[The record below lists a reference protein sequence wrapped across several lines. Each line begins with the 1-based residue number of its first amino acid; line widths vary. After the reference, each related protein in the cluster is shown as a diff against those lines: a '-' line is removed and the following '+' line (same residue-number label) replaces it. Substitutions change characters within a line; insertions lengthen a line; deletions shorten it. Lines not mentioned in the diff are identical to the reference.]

1 MIRANSV
8 CTVLLCTAL
17 VFNAALHAQ
26 PLLTPNTFGNLKA
39 RSIGPATSSG
49 RVTAIEACYTH
60 TEGNTVDKRLCI
72 YVGAAAGGVFKSKD
86 NGTTFKAVFDKE
98 KQHSIGAMAL
108 DPKHHDSVLWVGTGE
123 SNCRNSV
130 SIGGGLYKTTDGGA
144 KWKLLGFE
152 KVERIAKIALN
163 QHNPEIAFVAG
174 LGALWSS
181 SPDRGLYRTKDG
193 GKSFERV
200 LYVDEN
206 TGCADVAIDPENS
219 NIVYATMWQFRR
231 KAYSFNSGGPGSGLY
246 KSVDGGTTWTKLTK
260 DIPTGDLGRIIVTV
274 APSKPNVVYAMIEC
288 KESGLYRSDDRGE
301 SWKKMSNA
309 QSVTARPFYFSCLYV
324 DPFNENRVYRP
335 SFQLGMSDDGG
346 KTFNGFQYGGGAH
359 PDLHALWIDP
369 INPQHFL
376 LGTDGGVYRSYDRG
390 SSWTKFRNLSLAQFY
405 HISYDFEEPYNVF
418 GGLQDN
424 GSWMAPHRIQ
434 GGGIQNRDWEPTG
447 WGDGFWVIRDR
458 FNKDII
464 YFESQG
470 GNAVRRHMA
479 TNESKPIKPYELP
492 GESKLRFN
500 WCTPLTQSPTNPK
513 TIYMASQFLH
523 RSRNQG
529 DTWERISPD
538 LTTNDS
544 SKINTEAS
552 GGVTADNTS
561 AEHHCTIVSVA
572 ESPLDENIIWVGTDD
587 GNLQLTNDGGKKW
600 LNTVSAIDS
609 TLPPGT
615 WVSCVEPGHF
625 EKGTCYVSF
634 DNHTRGDMQSYLYRT
649 TDFGKSWKKL
659 NNDSLRGFA
668 HVIREDLVNKQLLFC
683 GTEYGLYISIDGG
696 SSWAQFKGD
705 LPCTPVRD
713 LQIHPRERDLIIAT
727 HGLGVFILD
736 DITPLRSLSTETMKN
751 ELSILPNRP
760 CVLRNE
766 SGFQE
771 FGGSDEFYGP
781 SPDGTA
787 QITYYLKSRHLVGDM
802 KIEILNAK
810 NEVITTLPAGKRKGI
825 NRVGWGMSMKPPK
838 VATSQNTGGGD
849 FGPAVLAGDYTVR
862 ITKNDKVFTG
872 KVSIQ
877 NDPRSIYNAEARK
890 ANFESM
896 LKLYTM
902 IERVAYDAEQI
913 TSVRDSLKS
922 RVPAVK
928 DPEAKTSIREFVS
941 RLDSLHKTVVAK
953 KSTLFADTE
962 PQLREKLANIYGD
975 IAQSTGRPSDEQV
988 KRVATIEEMINSL
1001 EKTLGGMLKTDL
1013 PRVNGVLTAA
1023 QLSTV
1028 APVAREV
1035 FMKAED

>member
-1 MIRANSV
+1 MKSV
-8 CTVLLCTAL
+8 VRLLCSLSVVSTVLSAATAPRL
-17 VFNAALHAQ
+17 VS
-26 PLLTPNTFGNLKA
+26 NTFGSMEA

-49 RVTAIEACYTH
+49 RITAIEATYTH
-60 TEGNTVDKRLCI
+60 TEGNFTDKRLTM
-72 YVGAAAGGVFKSKD
+72 YVGSAAGGIFKSKD

-98 KQHSIGAMAL
+98 KQHSIGCMAL
-108 DPKHHDSVLWVGTGE
+108 DPTHHDSVLWVGTGE

-130 SIGGGLYKTTDGGA
+130 SIGGGLYKTTDGGET
-144 KWKLLGFE
+144 WKLLGFE
-152 KVERIAKIALN
+152 GVERISKIALDP
-163 QHNPEIAFVAG
+163 HNPNTAFVACLGG
-174 LGALWSS
+174 LWGDSKE
-181 SPDRGLYRTKDG
+181 RGLFRTRDG
-193 GKSFERV
+193 GKTFERV
-200 LYVDEN
+200 LYIDEKS
-206 TGCADVAIDPENS
+206 GCADVAIDPENS
-219 NIVYATMWQFRR
+219 NIVYATTWQFRR

-246 KSVDGGTTWTKLTK
+246 KSVDGGTTWTKLSK
-260 DIPTGDLGRIIVTV
+260 DIPTGDLGRIIVTI
-274 APSKPNVVYAMIEC
+274 APSKPNVVYAMIES
-288 KESGLYRSDDRGE
+288 KESGLYRSEDRGE

-369 INPQHFL
+369 INPQHLL

-390 SSWTKFRNLSLAQFY
+390 GSWVKFRNLSLAQFY

-424 GSWMAPHRIQ
+424 GSWLAPHRIA

-458 FNKDII
+458 ANKDII

-470 GNAVRRHMA
+470 GNAVRRYIT

-492 GESKLRFN
+492 GEKKLRFN
-500 WCTPLTQSPTNPK
+500 WSTPLTQSPTNPK

-529 DTWERISPD
+529 DSWERLSPD
-538 LTTNDS
+538 LTTNDTTKYS
-544 SKINTEAS
+544 AEGS

-561 AEHHCTIVSVA
+561 AENHCTIVTVA
-572 ESPLDENIIWVGTDD
+572 ESPLDENILWVGTDD
-587 GNLQLTNDGGKKW
+587 GNLQVTSNGGKNW
-600 LNTVSAIDS
+600 TNVASNIDS
-609 TLPPGT
+609 SLPSGT

-625 EKGTCYVSF
+625 EKGSCYVSF
-634 DNHTRGDMQSYLYRT
+634 DNHTRGDMNSYVYRT
-649 TDFGKSWKKL
+649 RDFGKTWKRL
-659 NNDSLRGFA
+659 NADSLRGFA
-668 HVIREDLVNKQLLFC
+668 HVVREDLVSKGLLFC
-683 GTEYGLYISIDGG
+683 GTEYGLYISIDTG
-696 SSWAQFKGD
+696 SSWAQFKGN

-713 LQIHPRERDLIIAT
+713 LQIHPRDRDLIIAT
-727 HGLGVFILD
+727 HGRGAYILD
-736 DITPLRSLSTETMKN
+736 DITPLRTLSPDAMSN
-751 ELSILPNRP
+751 ELTILPNRP
-760 CVLRNE
+760 SMIRNE

-781 SPDGTA
+781 SPDGNA
-787 QITYYLKSRHLVGDM
+787 QITYYLKARHLIGDM

-849 FGPAVLAGDYTVR
+849 FGPTVLAGEYTVR
-862 ITKNDKVFTG
+862 ITKNDKVYTS
-872 KVSIQ
+872 KLNIA

-890 ANFESM
+890 ANFDAM
-896 LKLYTM
+896 MKLYAM
-902 IERVAYDAEQI
+902 IERVAYSAEQI
-913 TSVRDSLKS
+913 TSVRDTL
-922 RVPAVK
+922 RARIMTVK
-928 DPEAKTSIREFVS
+928 DPEAKSPIRELIN

-975 IAQSTGRPSDEQV
+975 IAQSAGRPSDEQT
-988 KRVATIEEMINSL
+988 KRIATIEDMVNSL
-1001 EKTLGGMLKTDL
+1001 EKAIGSMLKTDL
-1013 PRVNGVLTAA
+1013 IAVNTKLSGLS
-1023 QLSTV
+1023 LSTV
-1028 APVAREV
+1028 SPVSLES
-1035 FMKAED
+1035 FMKRED